1 MLKLPALTRN
11 CGATTFMVEPW
22 GFTPEVP
29 VPDNVRKDKNIRT
42 KWANAH
48 DTKHCFF
55 MGFEGINAG
64 LRVSKSK
71 DNPVAKMLA
80 MVADYDRPSMN
91 YDQAIEQ
98 VLSYEKLP
106 FPPNYIS
113 QTLSGGIRLVWVLEV
128 PMNMNTDMAK
138 LMQRHLRK
146 ELHLGNLLP
155 GLDEGAVKDP
165 SKYYEVGENWKQLS
179 SDPLP
184 EPMCFSWAM
193 HAFRKVKL
201 STELEAS
208 VPMDRVQSALEEKYP
223 DVTFPK
229 LELGIRMHVFW
240 VPGAVNQ
247 SSAFLM
253 EGGFYCH
260 STDEGFMSWR
270 DLLGSGFM
278 REFEVESTGE
288 VIGKFWYDGQKYISR
303 NPIKEGDWMV
313 QNTSDA
319 SLNIA
324 GTFGLLKSP
333 PKKGELSPIERVLHQ
348 IQLQKGVKGAASF
361 VHFPAGEITSQ
372 GKTFINIS
380 TVKAMSPSG
389 QSGEWGEHFP
399 WLAEFFDNFFVDA
412 HQKSIMLAWWKR
424 FYEGALNEKPAK
436 GQVMIVAGP
445 VECGKTLFNT
455 YMLAPSVGGG
465 VDASDYYIDGD
476 DYGATYFEYGLHMV
490 DDGEPGRRAE
500 AQKATAARFKK
511 TAASKTFLANQKYEK
526 KVQVEWNGRVCATMN
541 NDTESLK
548 AMPEL
553 QETLRDKIIILRANE
568 PSGQFKG
575 MEAPEIEGMIA
586 SELPHLL
593 QWLLDWPIPDTVKSD
608 SRYGVV
614 SYCDNQIKR
623 DVEAGNPDSVFL
635 ELLDTFFDEVKAEDA
650 RVEKITMRATDL
662 ISRMVDCELIKSQMH
677 KFTNA
682 VYVGNILSRMEK
694 RGCGVYHRRSSKGT
708 LWHIEMDYRTK
719 EEV

>member
-1 MLKLPALTRN
+1 MIKLPALTRN

-55 MGFEGINAG
+55 AGFEGINAG

-80 MVADYDRPSMN
+80 MVADYDRPSMD
-91 YDQAIEQ
+91 YDQAVEQ
-98 VLSYEKLP
+98 VLGYEKLP
-106 FPPNYIS
+106 HIPNYIS
-113 QTLSGGIRLVWVLEV
+113 QTLSGGIRLVWILEV

-138 LMQRHLRK
+138 LMHRHMK
-146 ELHLGNLLP
+146 SQLHLVNLLP

-165 SKYYEVGENWKQLS
+165 SKYFEVGENWKQLS

-184 EPMCFSWAM
+184 EAVCFSWAM

-201 STELEAS
+201 GTELEAA
-208 VPMDRVQSALEEKYP
+208 VPLARVQAALEEKFP

-229 LELGIRMHVFW
+229 LELGIRMNVFW

-270 DLLGSGFM
+270 DLLGSAFM

-288 VIGKFWYDGQKYISR
+288 VISKFWYDGSKYISR
-303 NPIKEGDWMV
+303 NPIKDGEWMV
-313 QNTSDA
+313 QNTSDVT
-319 SLNIA
+319 LNIA

-333 PKKGELSPIERVLHQ
+333 PKKGELSPIERILHQ
-348 IQLQKGVKGAASF
+348 TQLQKGVKGAACF
-361 VHFPAGEITSQ
+361 VHFPEGEITSQ
-372 GKTFINIS
+372 GNKYINIS
-380 TVKAMSPSG
+380 DVKAMSPSG
-389 QSGEWGEHFP
+389 QSGEWGKHFP
-399 WLAEFFDNFFVDA
+399 WLARFFDGLFVEDI
-412 HQKSIMLAWWKR
+412 QKDILLAWWKR
-424 FYEGALNEKPAK
+424 FYQGAYTENPGI
-436 GQVMIVAGP
+436 GQVLIVAGP
-445 VECGKTLFNT
+445 VACGKTLFNT
-455 YMLAPSVGGG
+455 CMLAPSVGGG
-465 VDASDYYIDGD
+465 VDASDYYINGD

-511 TAASKTFLANQKYEK
+511 TAAAKTFLVNQKYEK
-526 KVQVEWNGRVCATMN
+526 KVQIEWRGRVCTTMN
-541 NDTESLK
+541 SDAESLK

-553 QETLRDKIIILRANE
+553 QDTLEDKIIILRANE
-568 PSGQFKG
+568 PNGQFKD
-575 MEAPEIEGMIA
+575 MESPEIEGKIDA
-586 SELPHLL
+586 ELPHLL
-593 QWLLDWPIPDTVKSD
+593 QWLLDWTPPESVARKD
-608 SRYGVV
+608 RYGVR
-614 SYCDNQIKR
+614 SYCDGQIKQ

-635 ELLDTFFDEVKAEDA
+635 ELLDSFFDELKAEDSK
-650 RVEKITMRATDL
+650 VKDLDMRATDL
-662 ISRMVDCELIKSQMH
+662 IGRMADCEVIRSQMH
-677 KFTNA
+677 KYTNA
-682 VYVGNILSRMEK
+682 VYVGHILSRLEK
-694 RGCGVYHRRSSKGT
+694 KGYGLWSKRSAKGT
-708 LWHIEMDYRTK
+708 IWHIEMDYRPK
-719 EEV
+719 ETV